1 MAERLYINPKA
12 LPEPPGNF
20 SWVAKSGSALYLA
33 GQVGIDSSGKTVGI
47 GDAEAQVLQIYRNI
61 EATLKE
67 FGGNLNNLVK
77 VVTFVV
83 GKENLVPARKGRK
96 SVGDS
101 KMMTIRP
108 ASTLVVVAGLA
119 DDSWLVEV
127 DAIAILD

>member
-12 LPEPPGNF
+12 LPDPPGNF
-20 SWVAKSGSALYLA
+20 SWVTRSGNTLYLA
-33 GQVGIDSSGKTVGI
+33 GQVGIDASGKTIGI
-47 GDAEAQVLQIYRNI
+47 GDAEAQVMQAYRNI

-67 FGGNLNNLVK
+67 LGGSLNNLVK

-83 GKENLVPARKGRK
+83 GKENMAAARKGRK
-96 SVGDS
+96 AVGDS
-101 KMMTIRP
+101 GMMTIKP
-108 ASTLVVVAGLA
+108 ASTLVVVAALA